1 MGNSVRAAAIR
12 FAIFAMVSTLGMF
25 GLFMVFAQL
34 RFQPE
39 NTYHALFTSVSGL
52 RAGNFVRIAGV
63 EVGKVEDI
71 EINPDSVAV
80 VSFGADDSVA
90 LSQGTIA
97 VIRYD
102 DLVGGRYLSL
112 EDAAGNIAPL
122 RPGQTIPLDR
132 TRPALDL
139 DALIGGFRPLFRAL
153 DPQQV
158 NALSAQLIDALE
170 GQGGSIESLLAQ
182 TATLTSTLA
191 NRDELIGQVI
201 NNLTTVIGT
210 VDAQRGQVSAS
221 IDALSQLISSLAA
234 RKADIAASISHGNA
248 AASTIADLLDQ
259 SRPPL
264 QKVVR
269 EADRSAG
276 IAVADH
282 DYLDNL
288 IATLPDAY
296 RMLGRQGLYGDF
308 FSYYLCDLV
317 LKLNGKGG
325 QPVYVKVAGQSSG
338 RCTPK

>member
-1 MGNSVRAAAIR
+1 MGSSVRAAAIR
-12 FAIFAMVSTLGMF
+12 FAIFTLVSILGMF
-25 GLFMVFAQL
+25 GLFIVFAQL

-63 EVGKVEDI
+63 EVGKVENI
-71 EINPDSVAV
+71 EIKSDSTAF
-80 VSFGADDSVA
+80 VSFSADNSVA
-90 LSQGTIA
+90 LSQGTRA

-102 DLVGGRYLSL
+102 DLVGGRFLSL
-112 EDAAGNIAPL
+112 EEAVGNIEPL

-132 TRPALDL
+132 TQPALDL

-153 DPQQV
+153 DPKQV
-158 NALSAQLIDALE
+158 NDLSAQLIDALE
-170 GQGGSIESLLAQ
+170 GQGGNIDSLLAQ
-182 TATLTSTLA
+182 TAALTTTLA

-201 NNLTTVIGT
+201 TNLTTVIGT
-210 VDAQRGQVSAS
+210 VDARRGQVSAS
-221 IDALSQLISSLAA
+221 IDSLSQLISSLTE
-234 RKADIAASISHGNA
+234 RKTDIAESINRGNA

-282 DYLDNL
+282 EYLDDL
-288 IATLPDAY
+288 LATLPDAY
-296 RMLGRQGLYGDF
+296 QALARQGLYGDF
-308 FSYYLCDLV
+308 FSFYLCEILFKV
-317 LKLNGKGG
+317 NGKGG
-325 QPVYVKVAGQSSG
+325 QPVYVKVTGQPSG
-338 RCTPK
+338 RCAPK